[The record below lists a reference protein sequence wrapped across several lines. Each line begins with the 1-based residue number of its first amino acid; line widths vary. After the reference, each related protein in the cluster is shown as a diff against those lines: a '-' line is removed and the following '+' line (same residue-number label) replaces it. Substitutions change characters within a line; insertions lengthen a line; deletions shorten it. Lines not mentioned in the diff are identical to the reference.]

1 MQIRRQWHQ
10 ETIPNPPT
18 DIKENKYGELF
29 ATITGQ
35 VYCRDKDGYPKSIA
49 SSATIASS
57 AFYSEEAKNAETV
70 NNHSINKDIPRNAV
84 FSDTTYT
91 FSEGNIK
98 GSFKVNWAVAGPSSV
113 TSSETNVK
121 IHGLGTAA
129 YQDSSAFASS
139 NDLKS
144 VDAVTLGGSSLQQ
157 ILRYVDNKI
166 SESSTR
172 TNPWG

>member
-1 MQIRRQWHQ
+1 MVNFLLQLPGKFIVEIKTVIQKYSLFCNNCIFGILFRR
-10 ETIPNPPT
+10 
-18 DIKENKYGELF
+18 
-29 ATITGQ
+29 
-35 VYCRDKDGYPKSIA
+35 S
-49 SSATIASS
+49 
-57 AFYSEEAKNAETV
+57 KNAGTV

-166 SESSTR
+166 SESSTG